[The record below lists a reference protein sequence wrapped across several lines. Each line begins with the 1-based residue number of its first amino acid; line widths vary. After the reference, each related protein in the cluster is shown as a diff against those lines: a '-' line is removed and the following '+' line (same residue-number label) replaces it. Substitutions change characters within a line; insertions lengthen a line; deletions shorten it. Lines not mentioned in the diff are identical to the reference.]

1 MKVTNIEEWSD
12 EVSLDIGR
20 VHIRVIKDE
29 FDGAIDVYIY
39 DNLKDEDNDFVDED
53 YKTSWTFVTEGKEEI
68 KE

>member
-20 VHIRVIKDE
+20 VHIRVIKENDE
-29 FDGAIDVYIY
+29 IDVYIY

-53 YKTSWTFVTEGKEEI
+53 YKTSWTFREGEE
-68 KE
+68 